1 MRKTEYEIKFNN
13 LEKDVNNR
21 SKEFRIKY
29 KCTSNEET
37 IIIQKRKPRRIK
49 TKNPEVAR
57 RRRKELEEKNK
68 QKYIEATHNYGEDY
82 EKKPFK
88 KPTQKKRK
96 IASRAAAIAASIAIA
111 TGGLG
116 VAIHKNKVDDQIDVS
131 QTILTLDEKDEIGV
145 NETILN
151 KTKELSDK
159 INDIEELS
167 NTSLISLAEDISE
180 FQAEVLDQKLS
191 SLFGTDGH
199 IKIERGYNET
209 DGTRSLPRVKLSKY
223 STKKNVIGLDF
234 MLPSKADKYITSM
247 DEFEETIKDMEK
259 SDIKRSKLIKRLQE
273 EFEMGKDMVN
283 QRFMIDEKGKIKIKP
298 MTDKM
303 LMDIKSQEDEER

>member
-180 FQAEVLDQKLS
+180 FQADVLNQKLS
-191 SLFGTDGH
+191 SLFGSDIG
-199 IKIERGYNET
+199 IRIDRGYT
-209 DGTRSLPRVKLSKY
+209 TKDGDYSQCRVSLSKD
-223 STKKNVIGLDF
+223 SAQKNAHELEYI
-234 MLPSKADKYITSM
+234 LPSRVDKYIRAM
-247 DEFEETIKDMEK
+247 DEFKETAKDVEE
-259 SDIKRSKLIKRLQE
+259 SDIKRSKLIERLQD
-273 EFEMGKDMVN
+273 EFEMGKGMLN
-283 QRFMIDEKGKIKIKP
+283 LMFTINEKGKIEVKP
-298 MTDKM
+298 ITNEMIWNYRM
-303 LMDIKSQEDEER
+303 QEDEER